1 MPSKYQ
7 IYAYWK
13 DRLVNDY
20 GKDFYK
26 GNLLMREA
34 QRTKN
39 PYAYMCFACGAF
51 AVRIERAHIVAL
63 CEGGTNDV
71 SNIHLLCTSCHRN
84 SETISDV
91 PAYEKWFKKRGPH
104 RSDAIDSFQDR
115 ADDFIDAICRN
126 AEKEEFPDLHELC
139 VKAYGSEEAF
149 DDVAGQIMFHR
160 IVLKSPMPKFADQL
174 NTIFHLINEPK
185 KKQPCPK
192 PKEKKSNEEW
202 PPSTPCH
209 TSHHA
214 HTGPQNSP
222 KCLGLPSVPLT
233 ES

>member
-26 GNLLMREA
+26 GNMLMREA
-34 QRTKN
+34 ERTKN

-115 ADDFIDAICRN
+115 AEDFIDAICRN

-174 NTIFHLINEPK
+174 NTIFHLINQPK
-185 KKQPCPK
+185 KKQPCPSL
-192 PKEKKSNEEW
+192 KEKKSNEEW

-209 TSHHA
+209 TSHNA
-214 HTGPQNSP
+214 HTGHQNSP
-222 KCLGLPSVPLT
+222 KCLG
-233 ES
+233 